1 MIAAIRVRGTRDVPH
16 KTRTTL
22 ENLNLDRR
30 NQCVIYEDEEAIE
43 GMFKQAKDFIT
54 YGEIS
59 DETVEAIEESKDVEV
74 EHGTV
79 VNLAPPS
86 GGFRDTKRNVNQ
98 GGALGRREN
107 LDELLE
113 KMI

>member
-1 MIAAIRVRGTRDVPH
+1 MIAAIRIRGTHDVPH
-16 KTRTTL
+16 KIQRTMQD
-22 ENLNLDRR
+22 LNLGKR
-30 NQCVIYEDEEAIE
+30 NQCVIFNDTDSIQ
-43 GMFKQAKDFIT
+43 GMLNQAKDFIT

-59 DETVEAIEESKDVEV
+59 DETVEAIEESKDVEI
-74 EHGTV
+74 EHGSV

-86 GGFRDTKRNVNQ
+86 GGFRDTKRSVNQ
-98 GGALGRREN
+98 GGALGKRQN

>member
-1 MIAAIRVRGTRDVPH
+1 MIAAIRVRGTHDVPH
-16 KTRTTL
+16 KTQTTMH
-22 ENLNLDRR
+22 NLNLEKR
-30 NQCVIYEDEEAIE
+30 NQCVIYEDEEAIK
-43 GMFKQAKDFIT
+43 GMFNQAKDFIT

-59 DETVEAIEESKDVEV
+59 DETVEAIEESKEVQV

-79 VNLAPPS
+79 INLAPPS

-98 GGALGRREN
+98 GGALGEREN

>member
-1 MIAAIRVRGTRDVPH
+1 MIAAVRVRGTRDVPH

-22 ENLNLDRR
+22 ENLNLDKR
-30 NQCVIYEDEEAIE
+30 NQCVIYEDNDSIR
-43 GMFKQAKDFIT
+43 GMLEQAKDFIT

-59 DETVEAIEESKDVEV
+59 DETIEELEDSKDVEI

-79 VNLAPPS
+79 INLAPPS
-86 GGFRDTKRNVNQ
+86 GGFKDTKRNVNQ
-98 GGALGRREN
+98 GGALGQREN

>member
-22 ENLNLDRR
+22 DNINLDKR
-30 NQCVIYEDEEAIE
+30 NQCVIYEDNESIR
-43 GMFKQAKDFIT
+43 GMLKQAKDFIT

-59 DETVEAIEESKDVEV
+59 DETVEAIEESKEVEV

-79 VNLAPPS
+79 ISLAPPS

-98 GGALGRREN
+98 AGALGRREN